1 MRKLALICC
10 ILVAIMHPAVFT
22 AGSQIQ
28 TFSQIQVPAAAPE
41 DQIPTEFQQAMERV
55 GKAAGAAGVLVV
67 SLSSGEVVC
76 QSRAKDTLVPASLMK
91 LLTSYAA
98 MKKLGPS
105 FRFTTK
111 VLAVEAPVEGVI
123 SGDIWIKGSGDPFF
137 VSEKALQLAQTIKES
152 GIRQIRG
159 SIFVDDSFFDLPSER
174 ICLDSDCAGAYNP
187 VVSAAAIEYNTLTV
201 RITTPAKGGGAF
213 GVDPGLAAGY
223 VRVSGKPGSG
233 KKGGPPLRLLSL
245 GASGKGQEQFQL
257 SGQASGRGGRVRE
270 FRFNAADPAGLFAN
284 AMRTALERSGVKVLG
299 VDAKEGTAPPNA
311 KVIAYHDSPQ
321 LEELIS
327 GMNRYSNNFMA
338 ETLLKSLG
346 GYVAGAPGTSE
357 KGIAVIRTSLR
368 EAGIPAGTGNL
379 DCGSG
384 LSRFCRIS
392 PETFCRL
399 LCAAWNDSGIREGF
413 ILSLAANGEQGTLRR
428 RMCKPG
434 LTVRGKTGTLNDVIG
449 FAGYVS
455 GPSGRVCAVAVMLNE
470 VRDRAK
476 ARLALDFLLEKV
488 AFSGL

>member
-1 MRKLALICC
+1 MRKLSLICC
-10 ILVAIMHPAVFT
+10 MLVVLMHTAVFT

-41 DQIPTEFQQAMERV
+41 DQIPAEFQQAMERI
-55 GKAAGAAGVLVV
+55 GKAAGTAGVLVV

-159 SIFVDDSFFDLPSER
+159 SIFVDDSFFDPPSER

-213 GVDPGLAAGY
+213 SVDPGLAAGY

-270 FRFNAADPAGLFAN
+270 FRFNAADPAGPFCECDADGPG
-284 AMRTALERSGVKVLG
+284 ALGRKGAGSRCERGDGAS
-299 VDAKEGTAPPNA
+299 
-311 KVIAYHDSPQ
+311 Q
-321 LEELIS
+321 
-327 GMNRYSNNFMA
+327 RQSNC
-338 ETLLKSLG
+338 
-346 GYVAGAPGTSE
+346 VP
-357 KGIAVIRTSLR
+357 
-368 EAGIPAGTGNL
+368 
-379 DCGSG
+379 
-384 LSRFCRIS
+384 
-392 PETFCRL
+392 
-399 LCAAWNDSGIREGF
+399 
-413 ILSLAANGEQGTLRR
+413 
-428 RMCKPG
+428 
-434 LTVRGKTGTLNDVIG
+434 
-449 FAGYVS
+449 
-455 GPSGRVCAVAVMLNE
+455 
-470 VRDRAK
+470 
-476 ARLALDFLLEKV
+476 
-488 AFSGL
+488 

>member
-1 MRKLALICC
+1 MRKLSLIFCMS
-10 ILVAIMHPAVFT
+10 ILLMHTAVFT
-22 AGSQIQ
+22 AVSQNQTLSQIQ
-28 TFSQIQVPAAAPE
+28 APAAAPGDQVPAA
-41 DQIPTEFQQAMERV
+41 FQQAMERI
-55 GKAAGAAGVLVV
+55 GKAAGTAGVLVV

-76 QSRAKDTLVPASLMK
+76 QSRPKDTFVPASLMK

-111 VLAVEAPVEGVI
+111 VLAVEAPVEGVV

-159 SIFVDDSFFDLPSER
+159 GIFVDNSFFDPPSER
-174 ICLDSDCAGAYNP
+174 ICLDSDCVGVYNP
-187 VVSAAAIEYNTLTV
+187 VVSAAAIDYNALTV
-201 RITTPAKGGGAF
+201 RITTPAKGGRAF
-213 GVDPGLAAGY
+213 SVDPSLAAGY
-223 VRVSGKPGSG
+223 VLVNGKAGPG

-245 GASGKGQEQFQL
+245 GANGKGKEQFQL
-257 SGQASGRGGRVRE
+257 SGQASGRRGRVRE

-299 VDAKEGTAPPNA
+299 ADTKEGTAPPGA

-338 ETLLKSLG
+338 EMLLKSLG
-346 GYVAGAPGTSE
+346 GHVAGAPGTSE
-357 KGIAVIRTSLR
+357 KGIAIVRTSLS

-399 LCAAWNDSGIREGF
+399 LCAVWNDSEIREEF
-413 ILSLAANGEQGTLRR
+413 ILSLAVNGEPGTLRR
-428 RMCKPG
+428 RMSKPG
-434 LTVRGKTGTLNDVIG
+434 LAVRGKTGTLNDVIG

-455 GPSGRVCAVAVMLNE
+455 GPSGRVCAVAVILNE

-476 ARLALDFLLEKV
+476 ARQALDFLLETV
-488 AFSGL
+488 AFSGS

>member
-233 KKGGPPLRLLSL
+233 R
-245 GASGKGQEQFQL
+245 GAL
-257 SGQASGRGGRVRE
+257 
-270 FRFNAADPAGLFAN
+270 
-284 AMRTALERSGVKVLG
+284 
-299 VDAKEGTAPPNA
+299 
-311 KVIAYHDSPQ
+311 H
-321 LEELIS
+321 
-327 GMNRYSNNFMA
+327 
-338 ETLLKSLG
+338 
-346 GYVAGAPGTSE
+346 
-357 KGIAVIRTSLR
+357 
-368 EAGIPAGTGNL
+368 
-379 DCGSG
+379 
-384 LSRFCRIS
+384 
-392 PETFCRL
+392 
-399 LCAAWNDSGIREGF
+399 
-413 ILSLAANGEQGTLRR
+413 
-428 RMCKPG
+428 
-434 LTVRGKTGTLNDVIG
+434 
-449 FAGYVS
+449 
-455 GPSGRVCAVAVMLNE
+455 
-470 VRDRAK
+470 
-476 ARLALDFLLEKV
+476 
-488 AFSGL
+488 